1 MCACDFD
8 LKFTF
13 ISCGWEGSAS
23 DAGVLRSARN
33 KGFNV
38 PVGKFYLVDAGY
50 ANTPSFIAPY
60 RGVRY
65 HLSEFRRHRSYANY
79 NPKYKGQNSW
89 SSEGWRIITAKFN
102 ESFPIAHFTKQQI
115 QEKEKE
121 LKGNYRTLRDA
132 KKESGNGWNESLC
145 MILAEPKIWEKL
157 IKNHPKVAK
166 FRKKP
171 FPLFYQLEALYEGS
185 IATGNLNFTSIQQK
199 DPFDDAPMAA
209 PRVAPMAAPT
219 VAPMAAPAER
229 NISEQSFHSDL
240 RDFGNNLYASSF
252 DGQGTS
258 SARNEQNEAQS
269 APSEGG
275 SGRKRKQSHIGS
287 ALEDY
292 VEFKKSQTSKTLEA
306 LNEKKKRAE
315 EFCFEKCADQVDSI
329 NELTNDEKSYAMELF
344 ESDTNREVFMKTKNP
359 EVRLIW
365 LKRKIRA
372 LAANSA

>member
-1 MCACDFD
+1 
-8 LKFTF
+8 
-13 ISCGWEGSAS
+13 
-23 DAGVLRSARN
+23 
-33 KGFNV
+33 
-38 PVGKFYLVDAGY
+38 
-50 ANTPSFIAPY
+50 
-60 RGVRY
+60 
-65 HLSEFRRHRSYANY
+65 
-79 NPKYKGQNSW
+79 
-89 SSEGWRIITAKFN
+89 
-102 ESFPIAHFTKQQI
+102 
-115 QEKEKE
+115 
-121 LKGNYRTLRDA
+121 
-132 KKESGNGWNESLC
+132 
-145 MILAEPKIWEKL
+145 
-157 IKNHPKVAK
+157 
-166 FRKKP
+166 
-171 FPLFYQLEALYEGS
+171 
-185 IATGNLNFTSIQQK
+185 
-199 DPFDDAPMAA
+199 MAA

-229 NISEQSFHSDL
+229 SISEQSFHSDL

-365 LKRKIRA
+365 LKRKIRYV
-372 LAANSA
+372 LYTVQLYFGAACTCSCIHGSMDDTAMAVHAFSFLCLDYLNA